1 MASEQELSTSFIP
14 ALYKPA
20 ALLPIA
26 RHKKS
31 LLYLVERY
39 PVTIVVGQT
48 GSGKTTQLPQY
59 LDQAG
64 WCENGKTIAVT
75 QVGMDT
81 LMITIGQRL
90 TLSQPRRV
98 AATTVATR
106 VAEEMRCKLG
116 EEVGYSIRFED
127 LTSPATKIK
136 FLTDGMLLRE
146 ALVDPLLSR
155 YSVIMVDEAHERSLS
170 TDVLLGT
177 LKKIRKKRPELRII
191 VSSATLQ
198 AEDFLRF
205 FAGDE
210 YNAGADPADLGGS
223 VGRIISLEGRMYPVD
238 MLFLESPAEDY
249 IERAV
254 KTIFDIHTQEAE
266 GDVLLFLTGRE
277 EIDTAIQLIS
287 ERATTLHP
295 KASSLLPLPLYAG
308 LTTEQQ
314 MYVFEP
320 TPENTRKIIVSTNI
334 AEASVTIDGIVYV
347 IDSGFA
353 KLRAYNPSTGIETL
367 TAVPISKASA
377 TQRAGR
383 AGRTKP
389 GKCFRLYTQ
398 QAFEQMADATIP
410 EIQRSNLAP
419 VIMQLKAL
427 GIDNIVRFD
436 FLTPPPAELVIRA
449 FELLSS
455 LGAVDDYAK
464 LTKPLGIRMAEIALD
479 PMMAKVLL
487 AAPSFNCLSEIL
499 TIAAMVNLQG
509 TVWVQHVGDKRSAES
524 NRRKFAVEEGDHLTY
539 LNVYQAFV
547 TKGKK
552 ESKWCRDNLLNYRAL
567 VRAVS
572 IRGQL
577 KRYLERFGIQVDET
591 LSSHKG
597 ALDLSNQPE
606 QIRRCLTTGYFAHA
620 AKMQPDGTF
629 KTVSGGLTLHAHPSS
644 LMFNRKADWVIFH
657 EIMQTGEKTY
667 IRDVTKIEKS
677 YLLDFNGQVNVHSL
691 LLYTVPTIA
700 APKTV
705 KLFKNRDD
713 LDFSTASELH
723 PTQTIEVPQPQPG
736 ADVFELPL
744 NRAHWNATT
753 SVTLFFEDNWSDGEE
768 DVTKVGYVGF
778 KGQFMKL
785 TREPVNFLYEAAAN
799 PQDHVSIPGVSGIG
813 GKIMPGQ

>member
-1 MASEQELSTSFIP
+1 MASELDLSTSFIP

-26 RHKKS
+26 RHKQS
-31 LLYLVERY
+31 LLYLVETY

-64 WCENGKTIAVT
+64 WCADGKAIAVT
-75 QVGMDT
+75 
-81 LMITIGQRL
+81 
-90 TLSQPRRV
+90 QPRRV
-98 AATTVATR
+98 AATTVAAR

-127 LTSPATKIK
+127 LTSASTRIK

-170 TDVLLGT
+170 TDILLGI
-177 LKKIRKKRPELRII
+177 LKKIMKRRPELRIV

-205 FAGDE
+205 FAGEEFDSSPE
-210 YNAGADPADLGGS
+210 SGETGGK

-238 MLFLESPAEDY
+238 MLFLENPAEDY
-249 IERAV
+249 VERAV
-254 KTIFDIHTQEAE
+254 KTVFDIHLQEAE
-266 GDVLLFLTGRE
+266 GDILVFLTGRE
-277 EIDTAIQLIS
+277 EIDTTVQMIA
-287 ERATTLHP
+287 ERAATLHP
-295 KASSLLPLPLYAG
+295 KAQSILPLPLYSG
-308 LTTEQQ
+308 LTTDQQ

-320 TPENTRKIIVSTNI
+320 TPENTRKVIVSTNI
-334 AEASVTIDGIVYV
+334 AEASVTINGIVYV
-347 IDSGFA
+347 IDCGFA
-353 KLRAYNPSTGIETL
+353 KLRAYNPQTGIETL
-367 TAVPISKASA
+367 TAVPISKAA
-377 TQRAGR
+377 AVQRAGR

-398 QAFEQMADATIP
+398 QAYEQLPEATVP

-436 FLTPPPAELVIRA
+436 FLTPPPTELVIRA
-449 FELLSS
+449 FELLYS

-464 LTKPLGIRMAEIALD
+464 LTKPHGMRMAELAVD

-487 AAPSFNCLSEIL
+487 SAPSFNCLSEIL
-499 TIAAMVNLQG
+499 SIAAMVSLQG
-509 TVWVQHVGDKRSAES
+509 TVWVQHEGDRKSSES
-524 NRRKFAVEEGDHLTY
+524 HRRKFAVEEGDHLTY
-539 LNVYQAFV
+539 LNVYQAFI

-552 ESKWCRDNLLNYRAL
+552 ESKWCRDNLLNFRSL
-567 VRAVS
+567 QRAVS

-591 LSSHKG
+591 LSARSRQEDPSKL
-597 ALDLSNQPE
+597 AE

-657 EIMQTGEKTY
+657 EILQTGEKTF
-667 IRDVTKIEKS
+667 IRDITKIEKN
-677 YLLDFNGQVNVHSL
+677 YLLEYAPNYYQVH
-691 LLYTVPTIA
+691 
-700 APKTV
+700 
-705 KLFKNRDD
+705 
-713 LDFSTASELH
+713 
-723 PTQTIEVPQPQPG
+723 
-736 ADVFELPL
+736 
-744 NRAHWNATT
+744 
-753 SVTLFFEDNWSDGEE
+753 
-768 DVTKVGYVGF
+768 
-778 KGQFMKL
+778 
-785 TREPVNFLYEAAAN
+785 
-799 PQDHVSIPGVSGIG
+799 
-813 GKIMPGQ
+813 

>member
-26 RHKKS
+26 RHKKN
-31 LLYLVERY
+31 LLYLVEKY

-64 WCENGKTIAVT
+64 WCEDGKTIAVT
-75 QVGMDT
+75 
-81 LMITIGQRL
+81 
-90 TLSQPRRV
+90 QPRRV

-106 VAEEMRCKLG
+106 VAEEMRCKVG

-127 LTSPATKIK
+127 LTSPATRIK

-177 LKKIRKKRPELRII
+177 LKKIRKKRPELRIV

-205 FAGDE
+205 FAGEE
-210 YNAGADPADLGGS
+210 YQPEAEPADLGGS

-238 MLFLESPAEDY
+238 ILFLESPAEDY

-254 KTIFDIHTQEAE
+254 KTVFDIHTQEPE
-266 GDVLLFLTGRE
+266 GDILLFLTGRE

-287 ERATTLHP
+287 ERAATLHP
-295 KASSLLPLPLYAG
+295 KAPSLLSLPLYAG

-320 TPENTRKIIVSTNI
+320 TPENTRKVIVSTNI

-353 KLRAYNPSTGIETL
+353 KLRAYNPNTGIDTL

-398 QAFEQMADATIP
+398 QAFEQMPEATVP

-436 FLTPPPAELVIRA
+436 FLTPPPAELIIRA
-449 FELLSS
+449 LELLSS

-464 LTKPLGIRMAEIALD
+464 LTKPLGVRMAEIALD

-487 AAPSFNCLSEIL
+487 TAPSFNCLSEIL

-509 TVWVQHVGDKRSAES
+509 TVWVQHAGDKRSAES
-524 NRRKFAVEEGDHLTY
+524 HRRKFAVEEGDHLTY

-552 ESKWCRDNLLNYRAL
+552 DSKWCRDNLLNYRAL
-567 VRAVS
+567 LRAVS

-591 LSSHKG
+591 LSSRHG
-597 ALDLSNQPE
+597 PANLSNQPE

-629 KTVSGGLTLHAHPSS
+629 KTVSGGLTLHAHPTS

-677 YLLDFNGQVNVHSL
+677 YLLE
-691 LLYTVPTIA
+691 Y
-700 APKTV
+700 APDYYRV
-705 KLFKNRDD
+705 R
-713 LDFSTASELH
+713 
-723 PTQTIEVPQPQPG
+723 Q
-736 ADVFELPL
+736 
-744 NRAHWNATT
+744 
-753 SVTLFFEDNWSDGEE
+753 
-768 DVTKVGYVGF
+768 
-778 KGQFMKL
+778 
-785 TREPVNFLYEAAAN
+785 
-799 PQDHVSIPGVSGIG
+799 
-813 GKIMPGQ
+813 